1 MKFANSLDLAQNELL
16 NARVQ
21 QLPSDPDTPVAGQI
35 YFNTTDDRLK
45 VYDGTSWTTLGETGG
60 SGTPTGDAGGE
71 LAGTYPNPTIADG
84 VIDNANIKSGAGIVA
99 SKLDSTTFNT
109 QVRTNTLNQLASPTA
124 ALSMNSQKLTSVA
137 DPTSAQDAATK
148 NYVDSAVSGVT
159 QAKRYAVDVPGNGS
173 TTSFTITHSLG
184 TLDVLVQVYAKS
196 DGSQVIVDNYRA
208 TTTTVTLVFA
218 TAPSSGQYRVVVL
231 A

>member
-1 MKFANSLDLAQNELL
+1 MKFANNLDLALNELQ
-16 NARVQ
+16 NARIQ
-21 QLPSDPDTPVAGQI
+21 SLNTAPSNAVAGQM
-35 YFNTTDDRLK
+35 YFDTTDDRLK
-45 VYDGTSWTTLGETGG
+45 VFDGTSWTTLGETGG

-84 VIDNANIKSGAGIVA
+84 VIDNANIKSSAGIVA
-99 SKLDSTTFNT
+99 SKLDSTSFNT

-159 QAKRYAVDVPGNGS
+159 QAKRYAVDVPTNLDA
-173 TTSFTITHSLG
+173 TITHNLG
-184 TLDVLVQVYAKS
+184 TLDVLVQVYAKG
-196 DGSQVIVDNYRA
+196 DGAQVVVDNER
-208 TTTTVTLVFA
+208 TDVNTVTLHFA
-218 TAPSSGQYRVVVL
+218 AVPTSGQYRCVVL